1 MAAKG
6 AFSEVA
12 MTLKPGGSLVTRSPW
27 LIQTCFLSPGC
38 HTPSNRAEGDLT
50 SSSAR
55 PNSRWW
61 PASTEP
67 PSSLAMVCSP

>member
-6 AFSEVA
+6 AFSLVA

-50 SSSAR
+50 
-55 PNSRWW
+55 
-61 PASTEP
+61 
-67 PSSLAMVCSP
+67 